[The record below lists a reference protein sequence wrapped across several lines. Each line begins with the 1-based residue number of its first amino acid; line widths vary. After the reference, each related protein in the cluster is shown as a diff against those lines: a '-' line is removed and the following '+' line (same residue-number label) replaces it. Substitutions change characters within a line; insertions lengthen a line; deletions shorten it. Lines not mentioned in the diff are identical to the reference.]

1 MTHFNREYRATLFAM
16 VFSDKKNLLELYNGV
31 NGTQYDDPDEI
42 EINTLSDENGVSSGI
57 FMKQKNDV
65 SFVFCS
71 RLNLYEH
78 QSTICRNMPVRDLI
92 YFADLLQEM
101 FDKRIFYRQKIVRI
115 PTPVFIVF
123 YNGTQDMPDWEEYR
137 LSDQFEIAT
146 ESPNL
151 ELKVRVFNINAGK
164 NRELLEKCRI
174 LNEYSECT
182 AHIYEALK
190 DLTALPEK
198 KKAMSEVIDR
208 CIADGILSDF
218 LQKNKE
224 AIMMSRFWEYDEEA
238 HRQAVYDDGYD
249 DGYDTGRAEE
259 HKLTIAERERAK
271 KAESRANE
279 AESRADEAE
288 NRADKAESRTDK
300 AESRAGMLEQELEKQ
315 RKKLQMLE
323 KKLREADGA
332 ND

>member
-92 YFADLLQEM
+92 YFTDLLQEM

-123 YNGTQDMPDWEEYR
+123 YNGTQDMPDREEYR

-164 NRELLEKCRI
+164 NRELLENCRI

-182 AHIYEALK
+182 ARIYEALK

-238 HRQAVYDDGYD
+238 HRQAMYDDGYD
-249 DGYDTGRAEE
+249 EGRAEE
-259 HKLTIAERERAK
+259 HKLTIAERERAE

-279 AESRADEAE
+279 AESRADE
-288 NRADKAESRTDK
+288 

-323 KKLREADGA
+323 QKLREADGT

>member
-1 MTHFNREYRATLFAM
+1 
-16 VFSDKKNLLELYNGV
+16 
-31 NGTQYDDPDEI
+31 
-42 EINTLSDENGVSSGI
+42 
-57 FMKQKNDV
+57 
-65 SFVFCS
+65 
-71 RLNLYEH
+71 
-78 QSTICRNMPVRDLI
+78 
-92 YFADLLQEM
+92 M

-123 YNGTQDMPDWEEYR
+123 YNGTQDMPDREEYR

-164 NRELLEKCRI
+164 NRELLENCRI

-182 AHIYEALK
+182 ARIYEALK

-259 HKLTIAERERAK
+259 HKLTIAERERA
-271 KAESRANE
+271 E
-279 AESRADEAE
+279 
-288 NRADKAESRTDK
+288 K

-323 KKLREADGA
+323 QKLREADGT